1 MIKLL
6 AQLIQ
11 NKYLKN
17 MSLLGKR
24 KGRPTTKIQFDAIL
38 KRFTIFLKR
47 ELRLTYD
54 IPVILVDDADFAK
67 KITAF
72 GEITKD
78 NTIHLSVI
86 NRHPMDILRTLAHE
100 YIHYKQHID
109 KGLSNKS
116 SRAGSPIENQAN
128 AKAGEIMRKYGQ
140 LHPEL
145 FDLMPIR

>member
-1 MIKLL
+1 MIKLPAL
-6 AQLIQ
+6 LIQ

-17 MSLLGKR
+17 MSILGKR

-38 KRFTIFLKR
+38 KRFVLFLKR

-54 IPVILVDDADFAK
+54 IPIVLVDDADFAK
-67 KITAF
+67 KIAAF
-72 GEITKD
+72 GEFSKD

-100 YIHYKQHID
+100 YIHYKQRIENRLHRS
-109 KGLSNKS
+109 GP
-116 SRAGSPIENQAN
+116 GSASENQAN
-128 AKAGEIMRKYGQ
+128 AKAGEIIRKYGQ

-145 FDLMPIR
+145 FDLMPIK